1 MKSSILRQV
10 LFASL
15 GFGVVIGLIFPFFA
29 DLFVTWKPGM
39 YVWFSLSALAAGA
52 SVGAVNYWIVNAILV
67 RRLQR
72 IATVAHGI
80 AGGDLTHRCEMQ
92 SADTVGEIVAA
103 FNHMAETLRDL
114 IGGMASL
121 SDGVNADA
129 RALEQMMAAVRERYS
144 LQNRET
150 AEIVDTLGA
159 MRHKG
164 ADVSGTATQAAEAT
178 ANAVGTAHAGAQVVT
193 ETVASMAEIE
203 RTVAEA
209 AGDIDRLGRQS
220 DEIGAIVAVIRGIAE
235 QTNLLA
241 LNAAI
246 EAARA
251 GEQGRGFAVVA
262 DEVRKLAEKTAQAT
276 AEIGGM
282 IGNIQSQVRQT
293 VISMKENQT
302 HVGSGVECA
311 RKAGDALDAILS
323 SVQGVSTMMT
333 HIRDLTGEQ
342 QRMVGTIADRA
353 ERISASIDEA
363 LRQTDS
369 CNDSCLGLA
378 DHAEHLN
385 GQVRRFRIA

>member
-10 LFASL
+10 LVASL
-15 GFGVVIGLIFPFFA
+15 GFGLVIGLIFPFFA

-52 SVGAVNYWIVNAILV
+52 TVGAVNYWIVNVILV

-72 IATVAHGI
+72 IAVVANGI
-80 AGGDLTHRCEMQ
+80 GGGDLTHRCEMQ
-92 SADTVGEIVAA
+92 SADTVGEIIDA
-103 FNHMAETLRDL
+103 FNHMATTLREL

-121 SDGVNADA
+121 SDSVDADA
-129 RALEQMMAAVRERYS
+129 RSLEQMMATIRERYA
-144 LQNRET
+144 QQDRET
-150 AEIVDTLGA
+150 TEIVGTLGE

-164 ADVSGTATQAAEAT
+164 ADVSSTATQAAEAT
-178 ANAVGTAHAGAQVVT
+178 AGAVGIAHAGAKVVT
-193 ETVASMAEIE
+193 ETITGMGEIE
-203 RTVAEA
+203 RTVADA
-209 AGDIDRLGRQS
+209 AGDIDRLGKQS
-220 DEIGAIVAVIRGIAE
+220 DEIGAIIAVIRGIAD

-293 VISMKENQT
+293 VLSMKENQT
-302 HVGSGVECA
+302 HVQSGVERA
-311 RKAGDALDAILS
+311 RKAGEALDAILA
-323 SVQGVSTMMT
+323 SVQGVSTMMV

-342 QRMVGTIADRA
+342 QSMVGAIADRA

-369 CNDSCLGLA
+369 CNNSCSGLS
-378 DHAEHLN
+378 DHAAHLN